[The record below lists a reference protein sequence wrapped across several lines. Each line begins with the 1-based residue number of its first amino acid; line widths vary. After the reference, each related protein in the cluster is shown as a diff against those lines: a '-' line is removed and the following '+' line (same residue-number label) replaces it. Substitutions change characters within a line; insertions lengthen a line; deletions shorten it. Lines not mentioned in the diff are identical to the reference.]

1 MLYPTLQSQL
11 DACAKEPENLHW
23 VSLGGSK
30 SLELTMESATLSTNV
45 QTQTMN
51 IEINDWHDSI
61 LDTSSSS
68 TVVCLVSPNA
78 GEPKVQPRAAFSE
91 EEAKK
96 LSVMVPKS
104 FHKELRLYC
113 ASKDCTMTE
122 VVVDALRTYLSRK
135 E

>member
-1 MLYPTLQSQL
+1 
-11 DACAKEPENLHW
+11 
-23 VSLGGSK
+23 
-30 SLELTMESATLSTNV
+30 
-45 QTQTMN
+45 MN

-61 LDTSSSS
+61 LDTSSP
-68 TVVCLVSPNA
+68 TPVLCLVSPNA
-78 GEPKVQPRAAFSE
+78 TEQLGQRRAAFAE

-113 ASKDCTMTE
+113 ARKDCTITE
-122 VVVDALRTYLSRK
+122 VVVDALRDYLNRS